1 MAEKVR
7 EETYSMRRGRI
18 LIFLVL
24 IVVVG
29 LGLLAL
35 AWTQFGPTTPQAT
48 QTALTEVFYAAQNIP
63 QGTTITSEMLGRFSI
78 PPENVAEVMFTA
90 SEESALVGQTARL
103 TLDHGTLI
111 TSSMVGS
118 GPVEISGPSWAV
130 QIPSGMVA
138 ATIPTN
144 RLALGGYAVNDGAH
158 VNVNACM
165 IFVDVDPAFQAV
177 LPNYTSVLTGTG
189 FVEGGLPVLSVAAT
203 TGELPSRQGRIE
215 LDPTLQQPFY
225 AVPSENQR
233 PRLVCQMILQD
244 VVVMKLGNFIFQV
257 APTDPNATPSPAQT
271 QQASPDIVTLMVTP
285 QDSISL
291 NYFVYSGAMLSMTL
305 RNPNDT
311 SRFAAESAT
320 LTSLLTQYNISL
332 PSKLPYASQPRIDV
346 LTPPLLPN
354 DIVTVQP
361 QQ

>member
-1 MAEKVR
+1 
-7 EETYSMRRGRI
+7 MRRGRI

-35 AWTQFGPTTPQAT
+35 AYTQFVNVAPQPTQAVF
-48 QTALTEVFYAAQNIP
+48 TEVFYAAQNIP
-63 QGTTITSEMLGRFSI
+63 QGTTITFEMLGKFSI

-90 SEESALVGQTARL
+90 SEQDALVGQTARF
-103 TLDHGTLI
+103 TLDQGTLI

-144 RLALGGYAVNDGAH
+144 RLSLVGYGVNDGAH

-165 IFVDVDPAFQAV
+165 VFVDVDPAFQSA

-189 FVEGGLPVLSVAAT
+189 FLEGALPVLSVAAT
-203 TGELPSRQGRIE
+203 TSEEPSRQGRIE

-225 AVPSENQR
+225 TVPSEGQR

-244 VVVMKLGNFIFQV
+244 VVVMKLGNFALQ
-257 APTDPNATPSPAQT
+257 APPSTDPNATPSPAQA
-271 QQASPDIVTLMVTP
+271 QQPSSPDIVTLMVNP
-285 QDSISL
+285 QDSIAL
-291 NYFVYSGAMLSMTL
+291 NYFVYSGAELSMTL

-346 LTPPLLPN
+346 LTPPSLPN
-354 DIVTVQP
+354 DTVGAQP

>member
-1 MAEKVR
+1 
-7 EETYSMRRGRI
+7 MRRGRI

-35 AWTQFGPTTPQAT
+35 AYTQFGRPTAQLT
-48 QTALTEVFYAAQNIP
+48 QSAFTKVFYAAQNIP
-63 QGTTITSEMLGRFSI
+63 QGTPITREMLGTFSI
-78 PPENVAEVMFTA
+78 PPENVADVMFTEG
-90 SEESALVGQTARL
+90 EENSLVGQTARF
-103 TLDHGTLI
+103 TLDQGTLI

-118 GPVEISGPSWAV
+118 GPVEISGPAWAV

-144 RLALGGYAVNDGAH
+144 RLSLAGYGVNDGAH

-165 IFVDVDPAFQAV
+165 VFVDVDPSFQTV

-189 FVEGGLPVLSVAAT
+189 FVEGALPVLSVAAT
-203 TGELPSRQGRIE
+203 TGEQPSRQGRIE

-225 AVPSENQR
+225 AVPSEGQR

-244 VVVMKLGNFIFQV
+244 VVVLKLGNFALQA
-257 APTDPNATPSPAQT
+257 APTDPNVTPTPAQAQ
-271 QQASPDIVTLMVTP
+271 QQANPDIVTLMVNP

-291 NYFVYSGAMLSMTL
+291 NYFVYSGAVLSMSL

-332 PSKLPYASQPRIDV
+332 PSKLPYAVQPRIDV
-346 LTPPLLPN
+346 LTPPSGF
-354 DIVTVQP
+354 
-361 QQ
+361 

>member
-1 MAEKVR
+1 
-7 EETYSMRRGRI
+7 
-18 LIFLVL
+18 
-24 IVVVG
+24 
-29 LGLLAL
+29 
-35 AWTQFGPTTPQAT
+35 
-48 QTALTEVFYAAQNIP
+48 
-63 QGTTITSEMLGRFSI
+63 
-78 PPENVAEVMFTA
+78 MFTS
-90 SEESALVGQTARL
+90 SEQDQLVGQTARF
-103 TLDHGTLI
+103 TLDQGTLI

-118 GPVEISGPSWAV
+118 GPVEISGPQWAV

-144 RLALGGYAVNDGAH
+144 RLSLVGYGVNDGAH

-165 IFVDVDPAFQAV
+165 LFVDVDPAYQTV

-189 FVEGGLPVLSVAAT
+189 FLPDQLPVLSVNAVTVEQA
-203 TGELPSRQGRIE
+203 SRQGRVE

-225 AVPSENQR
+225 AVPSEAQR

-244 VVVMKLGNFIFQV
+244 VVVMKLGNFALEAG
-257 APTDPNATPSPAQT
+257 APADPNATPAPAQPP
-271 QQASPDIVTLMVTP
+271 AAPDIVTLMVNP

-291 NYFVYSGAMLSMTL
+291 NYFVYSGAILNMTL

-332 PSKLPYASQPRIDV
+332 PSKLPYAVQPRVDV

-354 DIVTVQP
+354 DTIVVQP

>member
-1 MAEKVR
+1 
-7 EETYSMRRGRI
+7 MRRGRI

-24 IVVVG
+24 IVIVG
-29 LGLLAL
+29 LGLLYL
-35 AWTQFGPTTPQAT
+35 AWTQLGGAATPVAT
-48 QTALTEVFYAAQNIP
+48 QAVLTEVFYAAQNIP
-63 QGTTITSEMLGRFSI
+63 QGTVITIDMLGKFSI
-78 PPENVAEVMFTA
+78 PPENVAEVMFT
-90 SEESALVGQTARL
+90 SGEQDALVGQTARF
-103 TLDHGTLI
+103 TLDQGTLI

-118 GPVEISGPSWAV
+118 GPVEISGPAWAV

-144 RLALGGYAVNDGAH
+144 RLALVGFGVNDGAH

-165 IFVDVDPAFQAV
+165 IFVDVDPSFQTV

-189 FVEGGLPVLSVAAT
+189 FVEGALPVLSVGAAT
-203 TGELPSRQGRIE
+203 GEQPSRQGRIE

-225 AVPSENQR
+225 AVPSEAQR

-244 VVVMKLGNFIFQV
+244 VVVMKLGNFALQQV
-257 APTDPNATPSPAQT
+257 VSTDPNATPSPAQAQ
-271 QQASPDIVTLMVTP
+271 QQAAPDIVTLMVNP

-332 PSKLPYASQPRIDV
+332 PSKLPYAAQPRVDI

-354 DIVTVQP
+354 DTIVVQP

>member
-1 MAEKVR
+1 
-7 EETYSMRRGRI
+7 
-18 LIFLVL
+18 
-24 IVVVG
+24 
-29 LGLLAL
+29 
-35 AWTQFGPTTPQAT
+35 
-48 QTALTEVFYAAQNIP
+48 
-63 QGTTITSEMLGRFSI
+63 
-78 PPENVAEVMFTA
+78 
-90 SEESALVGQTARL
+90 
-103 TLDHGTLI
+103 
-111 TSSMVGS
+111 MVGS
-118 GPVEISGPSWAV
+118 GPVEISGPAWAV

-144 RLALGGYAVNDGAH
+144 RLSLVGYGVNDGAH

-165 IFVDVDPAFQAV
+165 VFVDVDPSFQTV

-189 FVEGGLPVLSVAAT
+189 FVEGALPVLSVAAT
-203 TGELPSRQGRIE
+203 TGEQPSRQGRIE

-225 AVPSENQR
+225 AVPSEAQR

-244 VVVMKLGNFIFQV
+244 VVVMKLGNFIFQ
-257 APTDPNATPSPAQT
+257 APSTDPNATPSAAQA
-271 QQASPDIVTLMVTP
+271 QQQSAPDIVTLMVNP

-332 PSKLPYASQPRIDV
+332 PSKLPYAAQPRIDV
-346 LTPPLLPN
+346 LIPPLLPN
-354 DIVTVQP
+354 DTITVQP

>member
-1 MAEKVR
+1 
-7 EETYSMRRGRI
+7 MRRGR
-18 LIFLVL
+18 LLLFVVL

-29 LGLLAL
+29 LALLAL
-35 AWTQFGPTTPQAT
+35 LYTQFGTQPPQPTQA
-48 QTALTEVFYAAQNIP
+48 ALTEVFYAAQNIP
-63 QGTTITSEMLGRFSI
+63 QGTTITKEMLGTFSI
-78 PPENVAEVMFTA
+78 PPDRVAEVMFT
-90 SEESALVGQTARL
+90 SNEESTLVGQTTRFS
-103 TLDHGTLI
+103 LDQGTLI

-118 GPVEISGPSWAV
+118 GPVEISGPAWAV
-130 QIPSGMVA
+130 QIPPGMVA

-158 VNVNACM
+158 VNINACM
-165 IFVDVDPAFQAV
+165 LFVDVDPAFQSA

-189 FVEGGLPVLSVAAT
+189 FQEGQLPVLSVAST

-225 AVPSENQR
+225 TVPSETQR
-233 PRLVCQMILQD
+233 PRLVCQTILQD
-244 VVVMKLGNFIFQV
+244 VTVMKLGNFALTS
-257 APTDPNATPSPAQT
+257 APAADANATPSPSQVQQQT
-271 QQASPDIVTLMVTP
+271 APDLITLMVSP

-291 NYFVYSGAMLSMTL
+291 NYFVYSGALLNLSL
-305 RNPNDT
+305 RNPNDD
-311 SRFAAESAT
+311 SRFSAESAT

-346 LTPPLLPN
+346 LNAPTLPN
-354 DIVTVQP
+354 DVVTVQP

>member
-1 MAEKVR
+1 
-7 EETYSMRRGRI
+7 MRRGRI

-35 AWTQFGPTTPQAT
+35 LYTQFRITPPTPTAA
-48 QTALTEVFYAAQNIP
+48 ALTDVFYAAQNIP
-63 QGTTITSEMLGRFSI
+63 QGTTITREMLGTFSI

-90 SEESALVGQTARL
+90 SEESAIVGQTARL
-103 TLDHGTLI
+103 SLDQGTLI

-118 GPVEISGPSWAV
+118 GPVELSGPSWAV

-165 IFVDVDPAFQAV
+165 LFVDVDPAFQSI
-177 LPNYTSVLTGTG
+177 LPNFTSVVTGTG
-189 FVEGGLPVLSVAAT
+189 FQEGALPILSVAST
-203 TGELPSRQGRIE
+203 TGELASRQGRIE

-225 AVPSENQR
+225 AVPAETQR

-244 VVVMKLGNFIFQV
+244 VVVMKLGNFALQPA
-257 APTDPNATPSPAQT
+257 APADPNATPSPAQS
-271 QQASPDIVTLMVTP
+271 QQQSSPDIVTIMVTP

-291 NYFVYSGAMLSMTL
+291 NYFVYSGAMLSMSL

-332 PSKLPYASQPRIDV
+332 PSKLPYAVQPRIDV
-346 LTPPLLPN
+346 LNPPLLPN

>member
-1 MAEKVR
+1 
-7 EETYSMRRGRI
+7 MRRGRI

-35 AWTQFGPTTPQAT
+35 AWTQFGNLGVTPQAT
-48 QTALTEVFYAAQNIP
+48 SAVLTEVFYAAQNIP
-63 QGTTITSEMLGRFSI
+63 QGTEITVEMLGKFSI

-90 SEESALVGQTARL
+90 SEQDALVGQTARFSL
-103 TLDHGTLI
+103 EQGTLI

-118 GPVEISGPSWAV
+118 GPVEISGPTWAV
-130 QIPSGMVA
+130 QIPAGMVA

-144 RLALGGYAVNDGAH
+144 RLALVGYGVGDGAH

-165 IFVDVDPAFQAV
+165 LFVDVDPAFQTV
-177 LPNYTSVLTGTG
+177 LPNFTSVVTGTG
-189 FVEGGLPVLSVAAT
+189 ALPDQLPVLSAAILSA
-203 TGELPSRQGRIE
+203 ELASRQGRVE

-225 AVPSENQR
+225 AIPAEAQR

-244 VVVMKLGNFIFQV
+244 VVVMKLGNFTAQV
-257 APTDPNATPSPAQT
+257 APPDPNVTPSPAQA
-271 QQASPDIVTLMVTP
+271 QQAAAQATPDIVTLMVNP

-291 NYFVYSGAMLSMTL
+291 NYFVYTGAMLSMTL

-332 PSKLPYASQPRIDV
+332 PAKLPYAVEPRINV
-346 LTPPLLPN
+346 LIPPKLPN
-354 DIVTVQP
+354 DPVVAPEQ
-361 QQ
+361 

>member
-1 MAEKVR
+1 
-7 EETYSMRRGRI
+7 MRRGRI

-35 AWTQFGPTTPQAT
+35 LYFQFNNFAAPQPTQA
-48 QTALTEVFYAAQNIP
+48 ALTQVFYAAQNIP
-63 QGTTITSEMLGRFSI
+63 QGTKITREMLGTFSI
-78 PPENVAEVMFTA
+78 PPENVAEVMFTS
-90 SEESALVGQTARL
+90 SEENALVGQTARIN
-103 TLDHGTLI
+103 LDQGTLI

-118 GPVEISGPSWAV
+118 GPVEVAGPSWAV

-138 ATIPTN
+138 ATIPTT
-144 RLALGGYAVNDGAH
+144 RLALNGYGVNDGAH

-165 IFVDVDPAFQAV
+165 IFVDVDPAFQTI
-177 LPNYTSVLTGTG
+177 LPNFTSVVTGTG
-189 FVEGGLPVLSVAAT
+189 FKEGSLPTLSAASVS
-203 TGELPSRQGRIE
+203 GEQAARQGRIE

-225 AVPSENQR
+225 AVPSEAQR

-244 VVVMKLGNFIFQV
+244 VVVMKLGNFALQT
-257 APTDPNATPSPAQT
+257 APTDPNATPSPSQAQ
-271 QQASPDIVTLMVTP
+271 QQSNPDIVTLMVTP

-291 NYFVYSGAMLSMTL
+291 NYFVYSGAQLSMTL

-332 PSKLPYASQPRIDV
+332 PSKLPYAVQPRVDV
-346 LTPPLLPN
+346 LTPPQLPN
-354 DIVTVQP
+354 DVVTVQP

>member
-1 MAEKVR
+1 
-7 EETYSMRRGRI
+7 MRRGRI

-24 IVVVG
+24 IVIVG
-29 LGLLAL
+29 LGLLYL
-35 AWTQFGPTTPQAT
+35 AWTQLGGAATPAAT
-48 QTALTEVFYAAQNIP
+48 QAVLTEVFYAAQNIP
-63 QGTTITSEMLGRFSI
+63 QGTVITVDMLGKFSI
-78 PPENVAEVMFTA
+78 PPENVAEVMFTS
-90 SEESALVGQTARL
+90 SEQDALVGQTARF
-103 TLDHGTLI
+103 TLDQGTLI

-118 GPVEISGPSWAV
+118 GPVEISGPAWAV

-144 RLALGGYAVNDGAH
+144 RLSLVGFGVNDGAH

-165 IFVDVDPAFQAV
+165 IFVDVDPSFQTV

-189 FVEGGLPVLSVAAT
+189 FVEGALPVLSVGAL
-203 TGELPSRQGRIE
+203 TGEQPSRQGRIE

-225 AVPSENQR
+225 AVPSEAQR

-244 VVVMKLGNFIFQV
+244 VVVMKLGNFALQQV
-257 APTDPNATPSPAQT
+257 VSTDPNATPSPAQAQ
-271 QQASPDIVTLMVTP
+271 QQASPDIVTLMVNP

-332 PSKLPYASQPRIDV
+332 PSKLPYASQPRIDI
-346 LTPPLLPN
+346 LIPPLLPN
-354 DIVTVQP
+354 DTITVQP